1 MIAWLEGV
9 LREKAPTRI
18 VVDVQGVGYELLIP
32 LSTFGELPDPG
43 KTVSLQVHTHVREDA
58 LQLFGFA
65 SALERATFELLIKA
79 SRVGPKLAQTILSG
93 ISARV
98 LVGAIR
104 DGEVGVLRS
113 VPGIGAKM
121 AERIVVEL
129 RDRAGE
135 LCGAKLGPETSA
147 SADPSRGSS
156 VERDQVLSALVN
168 LGYPR
173 ARAERVSD
181 AAAEEAGEGASIET
195 LIRIALRRLGT

>member
-147 SADPSRGSS
+147 SADPLRASS